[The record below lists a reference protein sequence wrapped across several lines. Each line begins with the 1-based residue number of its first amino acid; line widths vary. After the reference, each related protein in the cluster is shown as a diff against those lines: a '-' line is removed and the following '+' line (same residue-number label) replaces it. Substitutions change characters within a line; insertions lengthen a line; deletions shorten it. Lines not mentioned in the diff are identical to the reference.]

1 MSKRVERFEDLI
13 AWQKARKLTSR
24 IYRTTNEGNFAR
36 DYSLKDQIRRAA
48 VSTMSNI
55 AEGFERGGAA
65 EFHRF
70 LVMAKGSCAELR
82 NQLYIA
88 LDAAYISS
96 DTFDSLMREAVEVG
110 RIIGGLRA
118 AVQRRRTK
126 LESVN

>member
-1 MSKRVERFEDLI
+1 MSGKVEKFEDLI
-13 AWQKARKLTSR
+13 AWQKARKLTGR
-24 IYRTTNEGNFAR
+24 IYETTNEGNFAR

-55 AEGFERGGAA
+55 AEGFERNSAA
-65 EFHRF
+65 DFHRF

-88 LDAAYISS
+88 WDVAHIPMEE
-96 DTFDSLMREAVEVG
+96 FDSLMRDAIEVG

-118 AVQRRRTK
+118 SVQRRRARP
-126 LESVN
+126 ESTA